1 MTPGGPGFVELQNG
15 AVEWLY
21 FKPEVIVMGK
31 TKLRVLAIV
40 SSLLFAPLAIG
51 QSGNPVNGGDDAIA
65 QVKAL
70 QKQLTQAILKADT
83 AFLQKC
89 YADDYTAIHGDGKL
103 TTKTE
108 EIANF
113 ASGITKYEL
122 IEVRDLKARVYGDTV
137 IVNARTLVKTTVN
150 GKPYAGEVSNT
161 RVWVRQNGEWKLAS
175 FQTTRVAQSSE

>member
-1 MTPGGPGFVELQNG
+1 MKSTTPRYD
-15 AVEWLY
+15 WLY
-21 FKPEVIVMGK
+21 FKPGVTLMGK
-31 TKLRVLAIV
+31 TKLRFLAIV
-40 SSLLFAPLAIG
+40 SSLLFAPVGMG
-51 QSGNPVNGGDDAIA
+51 QSGNPPTGSDDAIA
-65 QVKAL
+65 QVKTL

-83 AFLQKC
+83 GFLQKC

-113 ASGITKYEL
+113 DSGITKYES
-122 IEVRDLKARVYGDTV
+122 IEVRDSKARAYGDTV
-137 IVNARTLVKTTVN
+137 IVNARALVKTTVN

-175 FQTTRVAQSSE
+175 FQTTRVAQSSQ